1 MGKLLVL
8 IVVLGGLYFI
18 GTNYQSIDL
27 EQTKD
32 AVIHNLETKGVVG
45 AVRNGRMQ
53 RKKEILDATSF

>member
-32 AVIHNLETKGVVG
+32 AVIHNLETKGAVG
-45 AVRNGRMQ
+45 TVRNGRMKRQ
-53 RKKEILDATSF
+53 KEILDATSF